1 MRPSGGPPGHLS
13 VQDLHI
19 PAQRPDQPGIGDA
32 KAGAHRRINADQ
44 NGRNAKPRADSDRER
59 HKRRKYDPA
68 EHAAHEHGA
77 ADGLADRQLLRRR
90 VEPEGVLAA
99 DERPGIGVV
108 HGAADVQPLIRQA
121 GAARVAPVEQ
131 ALALERH
138 EDAADLLLPL
148 ASTPARPVT
157 VQVLGS
163 SLRKLSRT
171 RSFRISSDSGINGLT
186 PFQICPGTGRFVPP
200 KRS

>member
-1 MRPSGGPPGHLS
+1 MVEHDVRALLIIGHARPPGL
-13 VQDLHI
+13 
-19 PAQRPDQPGIGDA
+19 
-32 KAGAHRRINADQ
+32 
-44 NGRNAKPRADSDRER
+44 
-59 HKRRKYDPA
+59 
-68 EHAAHEHGA
+68 
-77 ADGLADRQLLRRR
+77 
-90 VEPEGVLAA
+90 
-99 DERPGIGVV
+99 
-108 HGAADVQPLIRQA
+108 RQA

-138 EDAADLLLPL
+138 KDAADLLLPL